1 MKKFIFIALLISLIL
16 STTITKNSTKEIDK
30 KIFETNENLRI
41 LQDKYELTLL
51 DYNYLTSPN
60 KLIDYKNKYFDE
72 ELMQKD
78 IHKIRKIYFE
88 KDITIVEKLA
98 INFDESA
105 NVDDGSCEYM
115 FADINNDGI
124 INILDIVQLVNIV
137 LE

>member
-30 KIFETNENLRI
+30 KIFETNGNLRI

-51 DYNYLTSPN
+51 DYNYLTSPK

-98 INFDESA
+98 INFDEKK
-105 NVDDGSCEYM
+105 EK
-115 FADINNDGI
+115 
-124 INILDIVQLVNIV
+124 
-137 LE
+137 

>member
-1 MKKFIFIALLISLIL
+1 MKKIIFIALLISLIL
-16 STTITKNSTKEIDK
+16 STTITKNSTKKIDK

-51 DYNYLTSPN
+51 DYNYLTSPK

-98 INFDESA
+98 INFDEKK
-105 NVDDGSCEYM
+105 EK
-115 FADINNDGI
+115 
-124 INILDIVQLVNIV
+124 
-137 LE
+137 